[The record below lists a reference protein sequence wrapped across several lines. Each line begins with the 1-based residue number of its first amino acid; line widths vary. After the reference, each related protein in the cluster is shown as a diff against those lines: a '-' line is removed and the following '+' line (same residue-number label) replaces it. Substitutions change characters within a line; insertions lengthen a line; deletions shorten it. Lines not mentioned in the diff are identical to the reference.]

1 MLPRIIASLGGALIV
16 VTGSI
21 VARVLTVL
29 GISAVTYKGISTTL
43 DWFKDRMLDALDGIP
58 EKIVSLLAYMN
69 VGTCINII
77 MTAIMLRLVIKGMT
91 GGSLTRWV
99 LKK

>member
-1 MLPRIIASLGGALIV
+1 MLPRILASLGGVLLV

-21 VARVLTVL
+21 VGRVLTAL
-29 GISAVTYKGISTTL
+29 GISTVTYKGISTTL
-43 DWFKDRMLDALDGIP
+43 DWFKDRMLDALEGTP
-58 EKIVSLLAYMN
+58 EKILSLLAYMK

-77 MTAIMLRLVIKGMT
+77 ITAIMLRLAVKGMT
-91 GGSLTRWV
+91 GGSLKKWV